1 MIYLTISKVY
11 IPVAFR
17 GRPVG
22 FKLTFLYFHAL
33 TVNLK
38 GRITFNRYKT
48 HIIAKIMTT
57 SSQQQA
63 LAILREIVVAM
74 HVIFSTKRLRIEAVI
89 TSCLHLLH
97 LVK

>member
-1 MIYLTISKVY
+1 
-11 IPVAFR
+11 
-17 GRPVG
+17 
-22 FKLTFLYFHAL
+22 
-33 TVNLK
+33 
-38 GRITFNRYKT
+38 
-48 HIIAKIMTT
+48 MTT

-74 HVIFSTKRLRIEAVI
+74 HVIFSTKRSRIEAVI